1 MVNNHQNYYFMLKMI
16 YQGNFCS
23 LYIRWFAEK
32 LLPLH
37 PKSAQNVW
45 VHYVKLNITQQYN

>member
-1 MVNNHQNYYFMLKMI
+1 MVNNHQNYYFVLKMI